1 MKLHNAS
8 LLSFLLAI
16 VMVAG
21 LLPITAYASN
31 QNISGLVYASTIPDN
46 SEIMLSG
53 DTTLV
58 MDVSKT
64 IQSITG
70 RDYALTIQGSKTLIV
85 NNSSTSAIN
94 ARIKITENW
103 EKLDEN
109 GDVIDGE
116 TLPLVVNGR
125 NMAVINFANA
135 SSWTLKSDGYYYYS
149 NDIPTG
155 GASNSFI
162 ESVTFNCD
170 ATSEYSS
177 ARYHLNLK
185 VETVEASN
193 AARQTAGWI

>member
-1 MKLHNAS
+1 MKNKKS
-8 LLSFLLAI
+8 LIAIIAVATVAI
-16 VMVAG
+16 VGGSIAYFRYTQTFDNEFHLG
-21 LLPITAYASN
+21 AQITTFTETFES
-31 QNISGLVYASTIPDN
+31 PDN
-46 SEIMLSG
+46 WTPCTE
-53 DTTLV
+53 TPKTLV
-58 MDVSKT
+58 
-64 IQSITG
+64 
-70 RDYALTIQGSKTLIV
+70 V
-85 NNSSTSAIN
+85 NNSSTAAIN

-109 GDVIDGE
+109 GDVIEGE
-116 TLPLVVNGR
+116 SLPLVVDGR

-135 SSWTLKSDGYYYYS
+135 SNWTLKSDGYYYYN